1 MRFPLAL
8 LFFLYF
14 SRDMPIIDV
23 TFANRDGLGTRKHAL
38 VTHHVVLHDSL
49 LRAIYC
55 GLVVF
60 FHWISGFRGRFPSL
74 SRCFLETFFLPN
86 CNHGLVVGLVAFLK
100 GLQQATGRKR
110 SDKKTKLLRSVDP
123 RNTHGQFTLWRVELF
138 QHDPTILWSANY
150 R

>member
-1 MRFPLAL
+1 MAL

-60 FHWISGFRGRFPSL
+60 FQWISGRFPSL
-74 SRCFLETFFLPN
+74 FRCFLETFFLPN

-100 GLQQATGRKR
+100 GLQRQTGRKR
-110 SDKKTKLLRSVDP
+110 SDKKAKLLRSVDGSTKP
-123 RNTHGQFTLWRVELF
+123 SWPVYTF
-138 QHDPTILWSANY
+138 QASGALSTRSDSSVVCQLPVRAL
-150 R
+150 